1 MPGCQLV
8 DGLDGMVLQLHGA
21 WRLAQLIALQAAVE
35 ACRPDSLRGDAAGA
49 TDAGRPYGA
58 RRRTLVAI
66 DGRAL
71 DALDTAAALLLCRWL
86 RRAGVDPI
94 ALSLEGFDPR
104 HRRVFVQVA
113 ERSAGADAAH
123 APARP
128 GWLARIGAT
137 ATAGAE
143 LLRGHLEF
151 LGLIVVEL
159 GRALRSPG
167 EFRVRE
173 LMTQMSRVCISAL
186 PVVALVTAL
195 IGLVFAYLLGL
206 QAEQY
211 GANIFV
217 VDGVALGMTR
227 EFSPLIV
234 ATIVAG
240 RSGASFAAQLGT
252 MRLNE
257 ETDAIRVLGM
267 SVGQVLILP
276 RVLALMLSLPLL
288 VFVGDIAGLAG
299 AALIADAMLDITPA
313 TFIARLHDA
322 LAPRHAVIG
331 LVKAPVFA
339 LLIAVIGCRMGM
351 TGARDTRTI
360 GIHTTSTVV
369 QAIVGVIVIDAIF
382 AVVLQGLGL

>member
-1 MPGCQLV
+1 MGE
-8 DGLDGMVLQLHGA
+8 M
-21 WRLAQLIALQAAVE
+21 
-35 ACRPDSLRGDAAGA
+35 
-49 TDAGRPYGA
+49 
-58 RRRTLVAI
+58 
-66 DGRAL
+66 
-71 DALDTAAALLLCRWL
+71 LL
-86 RRAGVDPI
+86 
-94 ALSLEGFDPR
+94 
-104 HRRVFVQVA
+104 
-113 ERSAGADAAH
+113 
-123 APARP
+123 
-128 GWLARIGAT
+128 
-137 ATAGAE
+137 
-143 LLRGHLEF
+143 GHLSF
-151 LGLIVVEL
+151 LGLVVVEL
-159 GRALRSPG
+159 GRVLVAPRRL
-167 EFRVRE
+167 RVRE
-173 LMTQMSRVCISAL
+173 LVTQVARVCISAV

-257 ETDAIRVLGM
+257 ETDAIRVLGL
-267 SVGQVLILP
+267 SVAQVLVIP
-276 RVLALMLSLPLL
+276 RVLALVISLPLL
-288 VFVGDIAGLAG
+288 VFVGDLAGLAG
-299 AALIADAMLDITPA
+299 AALIADTMLDITPS
-313 TFIARLHDA
+313 TFVARLHDA
-322 LAPRHAVIG
+322 LAPRHAIIG

-369 QAIVGVIVIDAIF
+369 QAIVGVIVIDALF
-382 AVVLQGLGL
+382 AVVLQGMGL